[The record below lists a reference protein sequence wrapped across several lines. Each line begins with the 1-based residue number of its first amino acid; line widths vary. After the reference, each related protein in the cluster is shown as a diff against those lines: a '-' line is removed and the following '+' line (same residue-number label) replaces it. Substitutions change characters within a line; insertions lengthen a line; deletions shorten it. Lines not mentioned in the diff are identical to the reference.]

1 MSLTR
6 FEDEVDEETPFLPN
20 QEVLP
25 DSNPTRTPLPIAQ
38 ISILLTAWLA
48 ESITSHSISPYLNQV
63 QYLLALPIG
72 AEHCFQLVRE
82 LPAVGGD
89 ARKVGYYTGIIVRL
103 AFSKRADNKL
113 HDRCLFITRLTLPLH
128 SSGIAYQTT
137 LDASLSLSPASW
149 AQQFRFSYLDCRIPY
164 WRLF

>member
-48 ESITSHSISPYLNQV
+48 ESITSYSISPYLN
-63 QYLLALPIG
+63 
-72 AEHCFQLVRE
+72 QLVRE